1 MPETVDC
8 YWQKVIRR
16 GLLHGSPESREM
28 EGMNETGPETA
39 IGKNRKIGDRQRP
52 PRAKQAWDAEAC
64 RRFSR
69 TQAGMPVP
77 RGTDIVV
84 SVPASSRQPRGSWSS
99 FWRTIC
105 KGGQWSRSLVFAACR
120 SHCLNRKGNFQP
132 AFTERVPGVYWE
144 LATMPRRNSQI
155 GGWLEIKLGILPGLI
170 TNGGGGSP
178 ATRKACRAL

>member
-132 AFTERVPGVYWE
+132 AFTERGSSWNRVGKNGLFRSLGDAP
-144 LATMPRRNSQI
+144 NSGSSAQN
-155 GGWLEIKLGILPGLI
+155 GLRGWHD
-170 TNGGGGSP
+170 S
-178 ATRKACRAL
+178 